1 MFRVRVLEEKDV
13 KDVYQLL
20 YEGRMEMMTPLFKS
34 YVLYRPK
41 VQVLEILLFF
51 FLRSILITHFKSNSR
66 KKY

>member
-1 MFRVRVLEEKDV
+1 MFRVRMLEEKDV

-41 VQVLEILLFF
+41 VQVLKCFVVFF
-51 FLRSILITHFKSNSR
+51 FLGSILITHFKLQIT
-66 KKY
+66 